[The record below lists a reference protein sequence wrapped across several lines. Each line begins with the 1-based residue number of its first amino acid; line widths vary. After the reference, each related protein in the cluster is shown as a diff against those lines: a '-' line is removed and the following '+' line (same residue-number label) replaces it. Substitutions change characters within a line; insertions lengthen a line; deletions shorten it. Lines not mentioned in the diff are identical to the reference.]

1 MKTSDGQ
8 YDDSRPVNR
17 IVLPFDTI
25 KAYDTD
31 TDFKVELFNE
41 DQKADVDNIAFF
53 VLANSK
59 DEFTSVTDYTVDSG
73 EVTFKIPQIKED
85 HYYPQIMDDKGRVY
99 SSDNNAF
106 IDVVYNPISR
116 TMELFPII
124 KEEVIREVAPQIKQ
138 YVLDNKHQF
147 SIKGDTGLQGPKGD
161 QGKVGPKG
169 NKGNRGPRGEKGE
182 PGHTGPEGPQ
192 GPRGWKGNRGPEG
205 PKGEPGPQGPKGEDG
220 TVAFEDL
227 SPEQVE
233 SLRGEQGPQGEVGPQ
248 GPEGLPGEDG
258 SVAFEE
264 LTPEQLETLRGPQ
277 GPKGEDGSVDFDSLT
292 VEQLRLLT
300 PDFELDEEGNLY
312 IIK

>member
-8 YDDSRPVNR
+8 YDDSRPINR

-41 DQKADVDNIAFF
+41 EQKADVDNIAFF

-59 DEFTSVTDYTVDSG
+59 DEFTSVTDYTVDNG
-73 EVTFKIPQIKED
+73 EVTFKIPQIEED

-138 YVLDNKHQF
+138 FVLDNKEQF
-147 SIKGDTGLQGPKGD
+147 SIKGDTGLKGD
-161 QGKVGPKG
+161 KGDKGEQGVKG
-169 NKGNRGPRGEKGE
+169 NKGNRGEKGEKGDKGDKGDKGERGERGYRGNRGEKGDTGSVDLETITPEQIEMLRGEKGE
-182 PGHTGPEGPQ
+182 KGDKGDPGQ
-192 GPRGWKGNRGPEG
+192 DGNVSFDE
-205 PKGEPGPQGPKGEDG
+205 
-220 TVAFEDL
+220 L
-227 SPEQVE
+227 SPEQ
-233 SLRGEQGPQGEVGPQ
+233 LDLLK
-248 GPEGLPGEDG
+248 PE
-258 SVAFEE
+258 
-264 LTPEQLETLRGPQ
+264 
-277 GPKGEDGSVDFDSLT
+277 
-292 VEQLRLLT
+292 
-300 PDFELDEEGNLY
+300 FELDDNGDLY